1 MNRVHYEVNNLVN
14 STSKTQ
20 LKNALDKVEGVQNV
34 CVDMARGTVEVIYSD
49 EANESKVKNCIEDS
63 GIQCRIIIIA
73 VRILVQ
79 LLLVKAEFLN

>member
-34 CVDMARGTVEVIYSD
+34 CVDMARGTVEVVYSD
-49 EANESKVKNCIEDS
+49 EANESKIKNGIEDS
-63 GIQCRIIIIA
+63 GFN
-73 VRILVQ
+73 V
-79 LLLVKAEFLN
+79 E

>member
-1 MNRVHYEVNNLVN
+1 MNRVHDEVNNLVN

-49 EANESKVKNCIEDS
+49 EANESKIKSCIEDS
-63 GIQCRIIIIA
+63 GFN
-73 VRILVQ
+73 V
-79 LLLVKAEFLN
+79 E

>member
-49 EANESKVKNCIEDS
+49 EDKEKKIKSCIEDS
-63 GIQCRIIIIA
+63 GFN
-73 VRILVQ
+73 V
-79 LLLVKAEFLN
+79 E

>member
-20 LKNALDKVEGVQNV
+20 LKNALDKVEGVQSV

-49 EANESKVKNCIEDS
+49 EANESKIKSCIEDS
-63 GIQCRIIIIA
+63 GFNVIIRA

-79 LLLVKAEFLN
+79 LLLVKIEFLN

>member
-49 EANESKVKNCIEDS
+49 EANESKIKNCI
-63 GIQCRIIIIA
+63 
-73 VRILVQ
+73 
-79 LLLVKAEFLN
+79 

>member
-49 EANESKVKNCIEDS
+49 EANESKIKSCIEDS
-63 GIQCRIIIIA
+63 GFNVIIRA

-79 LLLVKAEFLN
+79 LLLVKIEFLN

>member
-34 CVDMARGTVEVIYSD
+34 CVDMARGTVEVVYSD
-49 EANESKVKNCIEDS
+49 EANESKIKNCIEAS
-63 GIQCRIIIIA
+63 GFN
-73 VRILVQ
+73 V
-79 LLLVKAEFLN
+79 E

>member
-1 MNRVHYEVNNLVN
+1 MKRVHYEVNNLVN

-49 EANESKVKNCIEDS
+49 EANESKIKSCIEDS
-63 GIQCRIIIIA
+63 GFN
-73 VRILVQ
+73 V
-79 LLLVKAEFLN
+79 E

>member
-34 CVDMARGTVEVIYSD
+34 CVDMARDRKSVV
-49 EANESKVKNCIEDS
+49 
-63 GIQCRIIIIA
+63 
-73 VRILVQ
+73 
-79 LLLVKAEFLN
+79 

>member
-49 EANESKVKNCIEDS
+49 EANESKIKSCIEDS
-63 GIQCRIIIIA
+63 GFN
-73 VRILVQ
+73 V
-79 LLLVKAEFLN
+79 E

>member
-34 CVDMARGTVEVIYSD
+34 CVDMARGTVEVIYSG
-49 EANESKVKNCIEDS
+49 EANESKIKNCIEDS
-63 GIQCRIIIIA
+63 GFN
-73 VRILVQ
+73 V
-79 LLLVKAEFLN
+79 E

>member
-49 EANESKVKNCIEDS
+49 EANESKIKSCIVDS
-63 GIQCRIIIIA
+63 GFN
-73 VRILVQ
+73 V
-79 LLLVKAEFLN
+79 E

>member
-49 EANESKVKNCIEDS
+49 EANESKIKNCIEDS
-63 GIQCRIIIIA
+63 GFNVIIRA

-79 LLLVKAEFLN
+79 LLLVKIEFLN